1 MDSHA
6 IHETLPRPIPAEV
19 PKPPRWM
26 EHAQRGES
34 TPRQIYERL
43 SRDHA
48 AVVGRIER
56 LVASKD
62 ELVQKRASLFT
73 SDGDA
78 AKLAKELANTDAEIE
93 IQEHRLKTA
102 VAERDAVWLALRAP
116 AQAVLIDLADQ
127 LLKLSD
133 TEQAKRSE
141 QVLALLKAWDLD
153 ATTVEGK
160 AYELA
165 AHHPLVVRTWRD
177 SEDAKSVYQGTS
189 ATEQVIQ
196 RINSCSAT
204 VAELAPLITPDAA
217 PAG

>member
-1 MDSHA
+1 MSAIIIDSV
-6 IHETLPRPIPAEV
+6 LPRPIPAE
-19 PKPPRWM
+19 PSTPPRWM
-26 EHAQRGES
+26 EHARQNES
-34 TPRQIYERL
+34 TPRQIFERL

-48 AVVGRIER
+48 AVAGRIER

-62 ELVQKRASLFT
+62 ELVQKRACLLNA
-73 SDGDA
+73 DGEA
-78 AKLAKELANTDAEIE
+78 SKIAKDLSTTDSEIE
-93 IQEHRLKTA
+93 LQEHRLKTA
-102 VAERDAVWLALRAP
+102 VTERDAIWLALRAP
-116 AQAVLIDLADQ
+116 AQAVLIDLSNQ
-127 LLKLSD
+127 LLNLSD

-153 ATTVEGK
+153 VTTVEGK

-165 AHHPLVVRTWRD
+165 GHHPLVVRTWRE

-196 RINSCSAT
+196 RINSCSVT
-204 VAELAPLITPDAA
+204 LAELAPIITPDAA

>member
-1 MDSHA
+1 
-6 IHETLPRPIPAEV
+6 
-19 PKPPRWM
+19 M

-62 ELVQKRASLFT
+62 ELVQKRASLLNA
-73 SDGDA
+73 DGEA
-78 AKLAKELANTDAEIE
+78 SKIARELSTTDSEIE
-93 IQEHRLKTA
+93 LQEHRLKTA
-102 VAERDAVWLALRAP
+102 VTERDAIWQALRDP
-116 AQAVLIDLADQ
+116 ARAVLIELSDQ

-153 ATTVEGK
+153 ATTVDGK

-165 AHHPLVVRTWRD
+165 AHHPLVVRTWRA

-189 ATEQVIQ
+189 ANETVIQ
-196 RINSCSAT
+196 HIKLCSAT
-204 VAELAPLITPDAA
+204 VAEVAPLITREAA
-217 PAG
+217 LAE